1 MHRQPGQAA
10 PRRDFGRDRHALYLG
25 QKTFKVNIK
34 ALFLQLP
41 HAAMRP
47 LVGRGIEENFHRR
60 VRENYRS
67 HIATVGDK
75 PRQFAEGALAAQQ
88 RFANARKSRHFR
100 CRVRDLLSA
109 NFATDIF
116 PSSTTSRLPSVEIKR
131 TSRWAARA
139 PAPLRLHVDMMMQRR
154 QRQNAVDRA

>member
-10 PRRDFGRDRHALYLG
+10 PRRDFGRDRHALLSRT
-25 QKTFKVNIK
+25 KTFKVNIK

-47 LVGRGIEENFHRR
+47 LIGRGIEENFHRR

-75 PRQFAEGALAAQQ
+75 PRQFAEGALAAQ

-100 CRVRDLLSA
+100 GRVRDLLSA

-116 PSSTTSRLPSVEIKR
+116 PSSTTSGLPSVEIKR
-131 TSRWAARA
+131 TSRWAAGHQR
-139 PAPLRLHVDMMMQRR
+139 LFGLHVDMMMQRR

>member
-47 LVGRGIEENFHRR
+47 LIGRGIEENFHRR

-88 RFANARKSRHFR
+88 RFANARKAATFE
-100 CRVRDLLSA
+100 A
-109 NFATDIF
+109 AFAT
-116 PSSTTSRLPSVEIKR
+116 S
-131 TSRWAARA
+131 
-139 PAPLRLHVDMMMQRR
+139 
-154 QRQNAVDRA
+154 

>member
-1 MHRQPGQAA
+1 
-10 PRRDFGRDRHALYLG
+10 
-25 QKTFKVNIK
+25 
-34 ALFLQLP
+34 
-41 HAAMRP
+41 MRP
-47 LVGRGIEENFHRR
+47 LIGRGIEENFHRR

-100 CRVRDLLSA
+100 GRVRNLLSA

-116 PSSTTSRLPSVEIKR
+116 PFQHHFQVAVSRNKTHVKMGSQGHQRLFG
-131 TSRWAARA
+131 
-139 PAPLRLHVDMMMQRR
+139 LHVDMMMQRR

>member
-75 PRQFAEGALAAQQ
+75 PGSSRKARWRRSSASRTRGKAAT
-88 RFANARKSRHFR
+88 FEAA
-100 CRVRDLLSA
+100 
-109 NFATDIF
+109 FAT
-116 PSSTTSRLPSVEIKR
+116 S
-131 TSRWAARA
+131 
-139 PAPLRLHVDMMMQRR
+139 
-154 QRQNAVDRA
+154 